1 MLFIWSL
8 IMFSVIGGSYEQT
21 IEPNQ
26 QEVYAEVGSNVLLS
40 CNYSSADNLL
50 WYKQSPGSAPQYLL
64 LIPHY
69 TGTGQRADSLDSR
82 FSGKLN
88 KEKTRVDLE
97 ISSAEVTDSALYY
110 CALMPSNLNKITFGS
125 GTKVVVL
132 SREKHEPSYYTLNSS
147 NTTACLATDFSAHKA
162 NSNSEVFNNT
172 EATRVKGDS
181 YYSQVALE
189 KNCTKEDGS
198 EKCEANWYFDTDA
211 KINFLSLTILGLR
224 ILFLKTIVFNVL
236 MTLRLW
242 MS

>member
-26 QEVYAEVGSNVLLS
+26 HEVYAEVGSNILLS
-40 CNYSSADNLL
+40 CNYSSAYNLL
-50 WYKQSPGSAPQYLL
+50 WYKQSPGPAPQYLL
-64 LIPHY
+64 LIPHS
-69 TGTGQRADSLDSR
+69 TGTEYRDDSLDSR

-110 CALMPSNLNKITFGS
+110 CALRPLGSYKIIFGT
-125 GTKVVVL
+125 GTKVIVN

-189 KNCTKEDGS
+189 KNCTKDGS